1 MELFLHVQKKSP
13 SFGPYLYVKP
23 KMPNYMG
30 INIWVNLVAL
40 YGFCPKKDPLAIK
53 QASSLDS
60 YAQNYEI
67 FIKMKFGQKAEHCTR
82 TRYDLDDLV

>member
-1 MELFLHVQKKSP
+1 MSKLGYLEWFL
-13 SFGPYLYVKP
+13 
-23 KMPNYMG
+23 
-30 INIWVNLVAL
+30 
-40 YGFCPKKDPLAIK
+40 PKKDPLAIK

-82 TRYDLDDLV
+82 YDLDDLV